1 VTLFG
6 GPRAQT
12 LEQFAA
18 LVGAPRWAFTGTR
31 AVTGIPGAVERVE
44 ALLTAGVPTDVVW
57 VVGGCVGI
65 DAIVARVGT
74 ARGAHVH
81 CVLPAAREQVD
92 PHWRDYCSTYEEVAA
107 GATKA
112 DSYRKRNERL
122 VAWVSRS
129 PALAPLGHL
138 DDDHDRPQGRR
149 PDRHR
154 PAAGGAAGV
163 LIRAAVAPVSRRGV

>member
-81 CVLPAAREQVD
+81 CVLPAVREQVD

-107 GATKA
+107 GTTKA

-122 VAWVSRS
+122 VAWISRP
-129 PALAPLGHL
+129 PAPAGRLVAFPEWPHWYRSGTWMTITIGHK
-138 DDDHDRPQGRR
+138 
-149 PDRHR
+149 
-154 PAAGGAAGV
+154 AGV
-163 LIRAAVAPVSRRGV
+163 QIDIVPLREGPQAS

>member
-74 ARGAHVH
+74 ARGAHV
-81 CVLPAAREQVD
+81 
-92 PHWRDYCSTYEEVAA
+92 CSSDLE
-107 GATKA
+107 GI
-112 DSYRKRNERL
+112 
-122 VAWVSRS
+122 
-129 PALAPLGHL
+129 GHL